1 MAIGRVNNIYIV
13 PPVIK
18 ERKADNA
25 PKNKK
30 KKNTEKENE
39 NENENKKEGRI
50 DIKI

>member
-18 ERKADNA
+18 ERKVDNEQ
-25 PKNKK
+25 KNKK
-30 KKNTEKENE
+30 KKNPEKEDEKENK
-39 NENENKKEGRI
+39 NKKEGRI